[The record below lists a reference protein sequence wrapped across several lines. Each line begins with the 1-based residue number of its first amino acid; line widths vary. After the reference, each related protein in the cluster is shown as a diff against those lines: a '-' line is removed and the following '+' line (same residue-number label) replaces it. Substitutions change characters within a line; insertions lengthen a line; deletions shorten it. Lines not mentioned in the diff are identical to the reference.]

1 MRRWMLMVFWF
12 ALIAAAAPA
21 QSTGV
26 RADGQTERDGGGVG
40 TVVTPKKPVD
50 EGATESRS
58 LPHVVVALQ
67 KAKERAGVTTGA
79 ERAAALREVREQVGI
94 AADIC
99 EELAAGSQSDAD
111 EFGKAAEELKQ
122 NAKPSLDAKKAVDSA
137 LGKAVRIESDLQ
149 QRADSAREI
158 AQKNSGSAVA
168 EGQAKF
174 WFAQWKGIERQ
185 TTSLRNLTEAT
196 TSDAEMLL
204 VEIEA
209 LELTARYSRGDS
221 VQTFR
226 LFYEE
231 NGNGES
237 TAELEISVD
246 LKELARL
253 AAALNSNGEEP
264 AEPAAEGTLLVRIN
278 NESVLVQGTDVTLH
292 GDSHQVKFDNLF
304 LEVNEPGQERVV
316 ANVAGTILNNAGE
329 QVGEVK
335 LESTSEEGSGRL
347 NIVIRFQDQD

>member
-209 LELTARYSRGDS
+209 LELTARYSAANADLFKSLGGSYRSEVRPLDVRIRMADKGRS
-221 VQTFR
+221 SGIQVGPLAVQPQ
-226 LFYEE
+226 LNVEM
-231 NGNGES
+231 
-237 TAELEISVD
+237 TAEEQKQYEAWRNAV
-246 LKELARL
+246 
-253 AAALNSNGEEP
+253 P
-264 AEPAAEGTLLVRIN
+264 ASEG
-278 NESVLVQGTDVTLH
+278 G
-292 GDSHQVKFDNLF
+292 K
-304 LEVNEPGQERVV
+304 V
-316 ANVAGTILNNAGE
+316 AKGN
-329 QVGEVK
+329 
-335 LESTSEEGSGRL
+335 
-347 NIVIRFQDQD
+347 